1 MTKNGGGEEPP
12 PPFPSVADRVVNTQP
27 SFLSVQ
33 GLSKSFGVVRALSD
47 VTLEF
52 KQGEVLALVGENGAG
67 KSTLMR
73 LIEGV
78 FPPDTGEIRLEG
90 KPVSFSGPR
99 SAHDNGIRVIHQ
111 EPEIVP
117 HMTVGENI
125 YIGNLPKRAGVFL
138 DSGELSRQTARLLS
152 DFGMDRELSPD
163 QRCEG
168 LGPAQRQMI
177 EIMRAV
183 HAGGRLV
190 AFDEPTSSLTDEE
203 ARRLFAIIRR
213 LRADGV
219 AIVYISH
226 RLPEIIEL
234 ADRIAVLRDG
244 RLVDVSSADGASE
257 ETITRQMVG
266 RDLSEMFPTK
276 DLQPSRVILQV
287 DGLTTDH
294 VTDINLELHVG
305 EVLGI
310 GGLMGAGRSELAKGI
325 FGFHKRHA
333 GRVTIDGVDLPS
345 GDTAAAIMAGLG
357 FAPEDRKEEALL
369 LLQSILDNAV
379 ICIPDRITRGGLF
392 SKKMAVGVIGDIAGQ
407 LAIKAPTLDTPVG
420 RLSGGNQQK
429 VVLARWLA
437 RQPKV
442 LILDEPTRGIDVG
455 AKSEIYALIRNLT
468 RAGLGVIVISSE
480 MPELIGLSDRVLVM
494 AGGRLTAEL
503 AADEM
508 TEDRILRAAMPQ
520 AGKPI
525 LPTGEVAKK

>member
-1 MTKNGGGEEPP
+1 M
-12 PPFPSVADRVVNTQP
+12 NTQA

-33 GLSKSFGVVRALSD
+33 GLSKAFGVVRALQG
-47 VTLEF
+47 VTLDF
-52 KQGEVLALVGENGAG
+52 RLGEVLALVGENGAG

-78 FPPDTGEIRLEG
+78 FPPDSGEITVAG
-90 KPVSFSGPR
+90 QPVSFAGPR
-99 SAHDNGIRVIHQ
+99 SAHDAGIRVIHQ

-125 YIGNLPKRAGVFL
+125 YIGNLPKRAGILL
-138 DSGELSRQTARLLS
+138 DSRQLSRQTAQLLS

-203 ARRLFAIIRR
+203 ARRLFAVIRR
-213 LRADGV
+213 LKADGV

-226 RLPEIIEL
+226 RLPEIIDL

-244 RLVDVSSADGASE
+244 RLVDVSAATGASE
-257 ETITRQMVG
+257 ESITRQMVG
-266 RDLSEMFPTK
+266 RDLSEMFPAK
-276 DLQPSRVILQV
+276 QGLASRVILQV
-287 DGLTTDH
+287 QGLTTDH
-294 VTDINLELHVG
+294 VTDIDLDLRAG

-325 FGFHKRHA
+325 FGFHKRRA
-333 GRVTIDGVDLPS
+333 GRVTIDGVDLPN

-379 ICIPDRITRGGLF
+379 ICIPDKITKVGLF
-392 SKKMAVGVIGDIAGQ
+392 SKTMAIGVIGDIAKQ

-480 MPELIGLSDRVLVM
+480 MPELIGLSDRVMVM
-494 AGGRLTAEL
+494 AEGRITAEL
-503 AADEM
+503 SCDEI

-520 AGKPI
+520 TAKPI
-525 LPTGEVAKK
+525 LPAGEVAKT

>member
-1 MTKNGGGEEPP
+1 MTNSGGGDLPP
-12 PPFPSVADRVVNTQP
+12 PVYREMTGIPVSNAT
-27 SFLSVQ
+27 SFLSVH
-33 GLSKSFGVVRALSD
+33 GLTKSFGIVQALAD
-47 VTLEF
+47 VTLDIRP
-52 KQGEVLALVGENGAG
+52 GEVLALVGENGAG

-78 FPPDTGEIRLEG
+78 FPTDGGEIRIEG
-90 KPVSFSGPR
+90 KPVTFPGPR
-99 SAHDNGIRVIHQ
+99 SAHDAGIRVIHQ

-125 YIGNLPKRAGVFL
+125 YIGHLPKRAGVLL
-138 DSGELSRQTARLLS
+138 DARQLSRQTAKLLA
-152 DFGMDRELSPD
+152 DFGMERDLSPD
-163 QRCEG
+163 QKCEG

-203 ARRLFAIIRR
+203 ARRLFAVIRR

-219 AIVYISH
+219 AVVYISH

-244 RLVDVSSADGASE
+244 RLIDVSPATGATEDS
-257 ETITRQMVG
+257 ITRQMVG
-266 RDLSEMFPTK
+266 RDLSEMFPAK
-276 DLQPSRVILQV
+276 EPHGSRVILSVQ
-287 DGLTTDH
+287 GMTTDH
-294 VTDINLELHVG
+294 VSDISLDLHAG

-310 GGLMGAGRSELAKGI
+310 GGLMGAGRSELAKGL
-325 FGFHKRHA
+325 FGFHRRHA
-333 GRVTIDGVDLPS
+333 GRVTLDGVALPG
-345 GDTAAAIMAGLG
+345 GDTAAAIMAGMG

-369 LLQSILDNAV
+369 LMQSILDNAV
-379 ICIPDRITRGGLF
+379 ICIPDKVTRGGLF
-392 SKKMAVGVIGDIAGQ
+392 SKTLAQGVIGDIASQ
-407 LAIKAPTLDTPVG
+407 LAIKAPSLDTPVG

-468 RAGLGVIVISSE
+468 RAGLGLIVISSE
-480 MPELIGLSDRVLVM
+480 MPELIGLSDRVIVM
-494 AGGRLTAEL
+494 AGGRITAEYS
-503 AADEM
+503 AEEM
-508 TEDRILRAAMPQ
+508 SEDRILRAAMPQ
-520 AGKPI
+520 TAKPT
-525 LPTGEVAKK
+525 LPAQEAATI